1 MFTAPQAIFV
11 ASCLL
16 TGVFGN
22 AKEVMRKAQRHG
34 EYVDYAG
41 ESHHMAFEDDN
52 ELQGV
57 QAVVVDPSGATH
69 LEAAPIEP
77 VSVSL
82 EDADTETDT
91 EGEIADALRQ
101 ARAELAAQIVEQN
114 KEKDAT
120 DLALERAKEDK
131 ASHSGELEI
140 AMKWL
145 AYYQNKTEHLK
156 KAVKGYSDKID
167 SLTTM
172 SSKQQSE
179 IDRLTKA
186 HNAKHNAAQLADDL
200 ETTITNLN
208 DQITNKTQFKKDTME
223 AQSAERKKS
232 KAQCDNKITNLE
244 GEIAKITLSIQEA
257 QTELDLLNQV
267 HTTASCAEKEAKN
280 ENICKRC
287 TKGKPCGDT
296 CVAAN
301 ATCFHDHGCACKV
314 EGTAKAS
321 SLLAQDETTDGHPLH
336 KELND
341 AKAAIRKVIA
351 QHKDTMDE
359 LKASLSTNEEKR
371 ETLLKEKRRA
381 LEDFEV
387 TLKEL
392 AGQKTTLKSQLGAAT
407 TAKQNAQDKL
417 SQTIADGKAGMKQ
430 LADQLRQQI
439 KELEAERK
447 STESERAS
455 MITTCAE
462 VSKALL
468 DAHGNAISAL
478 DSELSQF
485 AQMLKDAEGKL
496 NVVKSENGL
505 SR

>member
-1 MFTAPQAIFV
+1 M
-11 ASCLL
+11 

-22 AKEVMRKAQRHG
+22 AKEVMRKAHKHG

-57 QAVVVDPSGATH
+57 QAVVVEPSGATH

-77 VSVSL
+77 VSVEEL
-82 EDADTETDT
+82 TADTETDS
-91 EGEIADALRQ
+91 EGDVADALRQ
-101 ARAELAAQIVEQN
+101 AREELAAQIVEQN

-131 ASHSGELEI
+131 ASHAGELEI

-156 KAVKGYSDKID
+156 KALEGYSNKID

-172 SSKQQSE
+172 SSTQQAE

-186 HNAKHNAAQLADDL
+186 HNAKHNAAELADDL
-200 ETTITNLN
+200 ETTITSLN
-208 DQITNKTQFKKDTME
+208 DQITNKTQFKKDTLE
-223 AQSAERKKS
+223 AHSAERQKS
-232 KAQCDNKITNLE
+232 KAQCDNKINNLE
-244 GEIAKITLSIQEA
+244 GMIANLTLSIQEA
-257 QTELDLLNQV
+257 QTELDLLSQV

-287 TKGKPCGDT
+287 TNGQPCGDT
-296 CVAAN
+296 CIAAN
-301 ATCFHDHGCACKV
+301 ATCYHDHGCACKV
-314 EGTAKAS
+314 EGTAKPS
-321 SLLAQDETTDGHPLH
+321 SLLSQDGASVVGEDGHPLQTQ
-336 KELND
+336 LND

-351 QHKDTMDE
+351 QHKDTIDE
-359 LKASLSTNEEKR
+359 LKASMSTNEEKR
-371 ETLLKEKRRA
+371 EQLLKEKRRA
-381 LEDFEV
+381 LEDFQV

-392 AGQKTTLKSQLGAAT
+392 AEQKTKLKSQLGAAT
-407 TAKQNAQDKL
+407 KAKQNAQDKL
-417 SQTIADGKAGMKQ
+417 SQTIADGKAGIQQ
-430 LADQLRQQI
+430 LAGQLRQQI
-439 KELEAERK
+439 KELEQERK
-447 STESERAS
+447 STEEERAKQ
-455 MITTCAE
+455 ITTCAE

-478 DSELSQF
+478 DSELSQLE
-485 AQMLKDAEGKL
+485 QMLKDAEGKL
-496 NVVKSENGL
+496 NVVKTENGL